1 MPSTRI
7 QVDPRRVVALNRA
20 KPGLSG
26 PVVYWMSRDQRSQD
40 NWALLYATQLAA
52 ELETK
57 VEVVFCLTPSFL
69 GATFRQFDFMLTGLA
84 EIEGELTKHGI
95 KFSIISGEPV
105 KTLLEYCNGRQIKAL
120 VTDFSPLRIGREWRA
135 FVARELPVSMFEVDA
150 HNIVP
155 AWLASDKQE
164 YAARTIRP
172 KIRRQVVEFLVE
184 IPKLPKQENEV
195 SSDIDWSKIRAGLS
209 CDKSVLPVEGI
220 TPGEKAARK
229 QLTQFVEKRL
239 EGYDALRNDPNENS
253 QSDLSP
259 YLHFGQVSAQRIALE
274 VLKTP
279 NTKDREAFL
288 EELIVR
294 RELADNFC
302 LYNPNYDSAEGFPSW
317 AKKTLDAHKND
328 KREYV
333 YSLKQFEEA
342 KTHDRLWNAA
352 QNEMKKTGKMH
363 GYMRMYWAKKIL
375 EWTKNP
381 EQAIKIAIY
390 LNDKY
395 ELDGRDPNGY
405 AGIAWSIGGVH
416 DRPWFNRPVYG
427 SIRYMSAGGA
437 KGKFNVEAYCNR
449 WQG

>member
-1 MPSTRI
+1 
-7 QVDPRRVVALNRA
+7 
-20 KPGLSG
+20 
-26 PVVYWMSRDQRSQD
+26 
-40 NWALLYATQLAA
+40 
-52 ELETK
+52 
-57 VEVVFCLTPSFL
+57 
-69 GATFRQFDFMLTGLA
+69 
-84 EIEGELTKHGI
+84 
-95 KFSIISGEPV
+95 
-105 KTLLEYCNGRQIKAL
+105 
-120 VTDFSPLRIGREWRA
+120 
-135 FVARELPVSMFEVDA
+135 
-150 HNIVP
+150 
-155 AWLASDKQE
+155 
-164 YAARTIRP
+164 
-172 KIRRQVVEFLVE
+172 
-184 IPKLPKQENEV
+184 
-195 SSDIDWSKIRAGLS
+195 
-209 CDKSVLPVEGI
+209 LPVEGI

-239 EGYDALRNDPNENS
+239 EGYDTLRNDPNENS

-317 AKKTLDAHKND
+317 AKKTLDTHKDD

-381 EQAIKIAIY
+381 EQAMKIAIH

-395 ELDGRDPNGY
+395 ELDGRDSNGY

-427 SIRYMSAGGA
+427 AIRYMSAGGA